1 MSKEAPKS
9 MRQFG
14 VCSFCNKTE
23 DDVEK
28 LIVANV
34 GWYENLAICNEC
46 IALASDLIE
55 EDDEEHISTLG
66 WLMRLGIKPKEIR
79 KIVKK

>member
-1 MSKEAPKS
+1 MSKEAPIS

-14 VCSFCNKTE
+14 VCSFRNKTE
-23 DDVEK
+23 DYVEN

-55 EDDEEHISTLG
+55 EDDEEHTSTLG

>member
-1 MSKEAPKS
+1 MGNDVSNSKRKL
-9 MRQFG
+9 G

-34 GWYENLAICNEC
+34 GWYENLAICNQC
-46 IALASDLIE
+46 VGLASDILE
-55 EDDEEHISTLG
+55 EDNEEHISTFT
-66 WLMRLGIKPKEIR
+66 WLMRLGIKPKHIR

>member
-1 MSKEAPKS
+1 MSNDVSNSERKL
-9 MRQFG
+9 G

-34 GWYENLAICNEC
+34 GWYENLAICNQC
-46 IALASDLIE
+46 VGLASDILE
-55 EDDEEHISTLG
+55 EDNEEHISTLT
-66 WLMRLGIKPKEIR
+66 WLMRLGIKPKHIR

>member
-1 MSKEAPKS
+1 MSNDVSNSKRKL
-9 MRQFG
+9 G

-34 GWYENLAICNEC
+34 GWYENLAICNQC
-46 IALASDLIE
+46 VALASDILE
-55 EDDEEHISTLG
+55 EDNEEHISTLT
-66 WLMRLGIKPKEIR
+66 WLMRLGIKPKHIK
-79 KIVKK
+79 KIIKK

>member
-1 MSKEAPKS
+1 MS
-9 MRQFG
+9 
-14 VCSFCNKTE
+14 VCSFCNKTKDE
-23 DDVEK
+23 VEK

-34 GWYENLAICNEC
+34 GWYENLARCNEC

-55 EDDEEHISTLG
+55 EDDEEHTSTLG

>member
-1 MSKEAPKS
+1 MSNDVSNSKRKL
-9 MRQFG
+9 G
-14 VCSFCNKTE
+14 VCSYCNKTE

-34 GWYENLAICNEC
+34 GWYENLAICNQC
-46 IALASDLIE
+46 VGLASDILE
-55 EDDEEHISTLG
+55 EDNEEHISTFT
-66 WLMRLGIKPKEIR
+66 WLMRLGIKPKHIR

>member
-1 MSKEAPKS
+1 MSNDVSNSKRKL
-9 MRQFG
+9 G

-23 DDVEK
+23 DEVEK

-34 GWYENLAICNEC
+34 GWYDNLAICNQC
-46 IALASDLIE
+46 VGLASDILK
-55 EDDEEHISTLG
+55 EDNEEHISTLT
-66 WLMRLGIKPKEIR
+66 WLIRLDIKPKHIR

>member
-1 MSKEAPKS
+1 MS
-9 MRQFG
+9 
-14 VCSFCNKTE
+14 VCSFCNTTKDE
-23 DDVEK
+23 VEK

-55 EDDEEHISTLG
+55 EDDEEHTSTLG

>member
-1 MSKEAPKS
+1 MSNDVSNSKRKL
-9 MRQFG
+9 G

-34 GWYENLAICNEC
+34 SWYENLAICNQC
-46 IALASDLIE
+46 VALASDILE
-55 EDDEEHISTLG
+55 EDNEEHISTLT
-66 WLMRLGIKPKEIR
+66 WLMRLGIKPKHIK

>member
-1 MSKEAPKS
+1 MSNDVSNSKRKL
-9 MRQFG
+9 G

-34 GWYENLAICNEC
+34 GWYDNLAICNQC
-46 IALASDLIE
+46 VGLASDILE
-55 EDDEEHISTLG
+55 EDNEEHISTLT
-66 WLMRLGIKPKEIR
+66 WLMRLGINPKLIR